1 MNKALFL
8 DRDGVINF
16 DKKYVYKQEEFEFI
30 EGVFEACRY
39 FQNLGYLII
48 IVTNQSGIARGY
60 YTEKDYKI
68 LTAWMLERFVE
79 EEIKITKV
87 YYCPHHVGYTH
98 ECDCRKPQ
106 PGMILKAQE
115 EFEIDLTQSKLVGDK
130 VSDIKAG
137 LLAGVRENYLVAVES
152 PSLENISC
160 QTIQRLLDLKHI
172 DANKRV

>member
-1 MNKALFL
+1 M
-8 DRDGVINF
+8 DRDGVINI
-16 DKKYVYKQEEFEFI
+16 DHGYTYKINDFNLLDGVI
-30 EGVFEACRY
+30 EGLQAIAQLEYKIF
-39 FQNLGYLII
+39 